1 MPSKKTEPNTH
12 HHNKVWKHTKR
23 DPAVI
28 KKGLRFALKVSYYT
42 QLKSSRVSCYKTSQD
57 PAFKTDFGYLGLY
70 SSEHE
75 ANTDIKRFRCAVD
88 FENDRPGQ
96 GRNHSPDKLFS
107 PPSRQ
112 SPRISVADQGEQHSA
127 IKSADNRR
135 VCLTKLNVEK
145 ILWDQKKKKN
155 ATALQRL
162 QKAFPRLPKT
172 STVRGKRISRYRS
185 ARGRLSKIRARAAL
199 SMYKAAASLTKE
211 LDWYDWRTKVIN
223 HLRNHIQQDTT
234 WKLINANVDNPHT
247 ISLKQLQLV
256 ERKARQCKIHRCIL
270 NQETRFLRESISS
283 VIIDASRAEG
293 DGVAVGT
300 GGCIL
305 SDV

>member
-96 GRNHSPDKLFS
+96 CHMDMVQKTTAR
-107 PPSRQ
+107 
-112 SPRISVADQGEQHSA
+112 SVGEGHGA
-127 IKSADNRR
+127 KNRCR
-135 VCLTKLNVEK
+135 
-145 ILWDQKKKKN
+145 
-155 ATALQRL
+155 
-162 QKAFPRLPKT
+162 
-172 STVRGKRISRYRS
+172 
-185 ARGRLSKIRARAAL
+185 
-199 SMYKAAASLTKE
+199 
-211 LDWYDWRTKVIN
+211 
-223 HLRNHIQQDTT
+223 
-234 WKLINANVDNPHT
+234 
-247 ISLKQLQLV
+247 
-256 ERKARQCKIHRCIL
+256 
-270 NQETRFLRESISS
+270 
-283 VIIDASRAEG
+283 
-293 DGVAVGT
+293 
-300 GGCIL
+300 
-305 SDV
+305 